1 MQLDLVQLGRGLVKK
16 IIDVDQAKNI
26 HVAQASHVKH
36 VESFPVGIAI
46 ANGPRIS
53 F

>member
-26 HVAQASHVKH
+26 HVAQASN
-36 VESFPVGIAI
+36 ESFPVGIAI